1 MAWHT
6 AASSVEAEA
15 RRFFFR
21 PAFGNAAVLREGV
34 SNYRHKGVTVK
45 TCQDRPSK

>member
-15 RRFFFR
+15 RRFSSR
-21 PAFGNAAVLREGV
+21 FGNAAVLREGV